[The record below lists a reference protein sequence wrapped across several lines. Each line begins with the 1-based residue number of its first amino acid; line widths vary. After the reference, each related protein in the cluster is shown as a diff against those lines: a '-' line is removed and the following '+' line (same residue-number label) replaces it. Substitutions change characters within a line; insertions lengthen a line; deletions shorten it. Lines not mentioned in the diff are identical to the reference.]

1 MTRNL
6 FLGADLSPAYRA
18 LAPAGRAAL
27 PPASRALAG
36 PDGPARLP
44 AVVAAI
50 FNPSP
55 PLGMVQR
62 TGFATRAVAL
72 AGEIAATEPD
82 VIGLQEAAVWSV
94 DGEPA
99 VDCLAPLEAEPAAT
113 ALPVVLHG

>member
-6 FLGADLSPAYRA
+6 FLGADLSPAY
-18 LAPAGRAAL
+18 
-27 PPASRALAG
+27 RALAG

-62 TGFATRAVAL
+62 TGFATRAGAL

-113 ALPVVLHG
+113 GLPV